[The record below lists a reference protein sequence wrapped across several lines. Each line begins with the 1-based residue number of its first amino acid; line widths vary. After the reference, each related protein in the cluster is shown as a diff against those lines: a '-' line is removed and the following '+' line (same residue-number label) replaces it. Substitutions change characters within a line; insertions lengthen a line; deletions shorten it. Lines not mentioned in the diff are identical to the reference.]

1 MYWYFYHW
9 WNGDLAQFYHPLG
22 YTIPQLNKMFKIVQ
36 YCTGL
41 MAFFELVE
49 FKAVMYN
56 LRWVSFMSIFSYRFM
71 NLLVNFWN
79 LASRLVFATLLL
91 IFRGDYKKAFKSAFW
106 DHFWNAKSDAERTA
120 SSNRLVLALDW
131 LERNP
136 ISPKRIKTIT
146 FILFAI
152 FSLAELLT
160 SV

>member
-1 MYWYFYHW
+1 
-9 WNGDLAQFYHPLG
+9 
-22 YTIPQLNKMFKIVQ
+22 
-36 YCTGL
+36 